1 VAAFDVDC
9 EVLATLYYPER
20 NGLVVITASFTLT
33 VHVRSE
39 NKWTAATKVSA
50 SCAIQRAASS
60 FAWQA
65 M

>member
-1 VAAFDVDC
+1 MAAFDVDC

-50 SCAIQRAASS
+50 PV
-60 FAWQA
+60 
-65 M
+65 